1 MGLLIE
7 SRSERNVLPAVEFS
21 DERMVAI
28 KCQSDLVLIELVR
41 LEHRFEVLQFFGT
54 IETLN
59 DLFAVVRPLYI
70 WLFE

>member
-1 MGLLIE
+1 
-7 SRSERNVLPAVEFS
+7 
-21 DERMVAI
+21 MVAI